1 MQRDSDAR
9 TVAAEIRHEKV
20 DCGGVKLHCAVSGE
34 AGRPLLLF
42 LHGFPE
48 FWAAWRGPMAHFAE
62 RGWLCVAPDL
72 RGYNLS
78 DKPEGVEAYRAKHLV
93 NDVLAVA
100 SHYGDGNPDG
110 KFALVAHDWGGAV
123 AWAVAIAHPDKLKRL
138 VMINSAHPYTFW
150 RELSNNPA
158 QQKASEYMNVFRLPK
173 AERLLSENGYARL
186 LGAFMHLGEAWRAEL
201 VAAWSQPGAL
211 TGGLNY
217 YRASP
222 LYPPT
227 PDDPGAKKLQFKP
240 EHFMVRVPTLVL
252 WGERDTAL
260 LPGLL
265 EGLDQCVPDLKVV
278 RVTDASHWIVHEKPG
293 LICSEMGKFLKEE
306 HG

>member
-1 MQRDSDAR
+1 ML
-9 TVAAEIRHEKV
+9 EIAHENV
-20 DCGGVKLHCAVSGE
+20 DVGGLKLHCAVAGKAIEGE
-34 AGRPLLLF
+34 QRPLMLF

-48 FWAAWRGPMAHFAE
+48 FWAAWRKPMAYFAA

-78 DKPEGVEAYRAKHLV
+78 DKPEGVEAYKAKHLI
-93 NDVLAVA
+93 NDVLALGA
-100 SHYGDGNPDG
+100 HYSPQR
-110 KFALVAHDWGGAV
+110 KFVLVAHDWGGAV
-123 AWAVAIAHPDKLKRL
+123 AWGFAIAHPQRLERL
-138 VMINSAHPYTFW
+138 VMINSPHPYAFW

-173 AERLLSENGYARL
+173 AERVLSDNGHARL
-186 LGAFMHLGEAWRAEL
+186 LAAFQHLSPEWRAEL

-222 LYPPT
+222 LYPAT
-227 PDDPGAKKLQFKP
+227 ADDPGAKKLQFRSQD
-240 EHFMVRVPTLVL
+240 FMVRVPTLVL

-265 EGLDQCVPDLKVV
+265 DGLDACVPDLKVV
-278 RVTDASHWIVHEKPG
+278 RSPAASHWIVHEQPD
-293 LICSEMGKFLKEE
+293 LVCSEIEAFLNA
-306 HG
+306 

>member
-1 MQRDSDAR
+1 MATVFRD
-9 TVAAEIRHEKV
+9 EMV
-20 DCGGVKLHCAVSGE
+20 DCNGVRLHCGVAGE
-34 AGRPLLLF
+34 AGRPLMLF

-48 FWAAWRGPMAHFAE
+48 FWAAWRKPMEYFAA

-78 DKPEGVEAYRAKHLV
+78 DKPEGVEAYKVKHLMA
-93 NDVLAVA
+93 DVLAVGA
-100 SHYGDGNPDG
+100 HYSKTP
-110 KFALVAHDWGGAV
+110 FVLVAHDWGGAV
-123 AWAVAIAHPDKLKRL
+123 AWSVAIGQPQRLAKL
-138 VMINSAHPYTFW
+138 VMINSPHPYLFW

-158 QQKASEYMNVFRLPK
+158 QQKASEYMNLFRLPK
-173 AERLLSENGYARL
+173 AERVLSDNGYARL
-186 LGAFMHLGEAWRAEL
+186 ISAFMKLSDAWRAEL

-222 LYPPT
+222 LYPPA
-227 PDDPGAKKLQFKP
+227 PGDAGATKLKL
-240 EHFMVRVPTLVL
+240 ELKDFMVRVPTLVL

-265 EGLDQCVPDLKVV
+265 DGLGLCVPHLKIV
-278 RVTDASHWIVHEKPG
+278 RAPGATHWIVHERPD
-293 LICSEMGKFLKEE
+293 LVCSEIDAFVGKAP
-306 HG
+306 G

>member
-1 MQRDSDAR
+1 L
-9 TVAAEIRHEKV
+9 AAEIRHEQV
-20 DCGGVKLHCAVSGE
+20 NCGGVKLHCAIAGE
-34 AGRPLLLF
+34 MRGGPDRPLMLF

-48 FWAAWRGPMAHFAE
+48 FWAAWRKPMAHFAA

-78 DKPEGVEAYRAKHLV
+78 DKPEGVEPYKAKHLV
-93 NDVLAVA
+93 SDVLALA
-100 SHYGDGNPDG
+100 SHYTKD
-110 KFALVAHDWGGAV
+110 KFVLVAHDWGGAV
-123 AWAVAIAHPDKLKRL
+123 AWAAAIGHPQLLSRL
-138 VMINSAHPYTFW
+138 VMINSPHPYIFW
-150 RELSNNPA
+150 RELANNPA

-173 AERLLSENGYARL
+173 AERVLSENGYARL
-186 LGAFMHLGEAWRAEL
+186 LAAFTHLGETWRAEL

-227 PDDPGAKKLQFKP
+227 ADDPGAKKLQFRP
-240 EHFMVRVPTLVL
+240 EDFMVRVPTLVI
-252 WGERDTAL
+252 WGDRDTAL
-260 LPGLL
+260 LPGCI
-265 EGLDQCVPDLKVV
+265 EGLAQCVPDLRVV
-278 RVTDASHWIVHEKPG
+278 RVPDASHWIVHEKPE
-293 LICSEMGKFLKEE
+293 LVCREIEKFVREK

>member
-1 MQRDSDAR
+1 MATVFRD
-9 TVAAEIRHEKV
+9 EMV
-20 DCGGVKLHCAVSGE
+20 DCNGVRLHCGAAGE
-34 AGRPLLLF
+34 AGRPLMLF

-48 FWAAWRGPMAHFAE
+48 FWAAWRKPMEYFAA

-78 DKPEGVEAYRAKHLV
+78 DKPEGVEAYKVKHLMA
-93 NDVLAVA
+93 DVLAVGA
-100 SHYGDGNPDG
+100 HYSKTP
-110 KFALVAHDWGGAV
+110 FVLVAHDWGGAV
-123 AWAVAIAHPDKLKRL
+123 AWSVAIGQPQRLAKL
-138 VMINSAHPYTFW
+138 VMINSPHPYLFW

-158 QQKASEYMNVFRLPK
+158 QQKASEYMNLFRLPK
-173 AERLLSENGYARL
+173 AERVLSDNGYARL
-186 LGAFMHLGEAWRAEL
+186 ISAFMKLSDAWRAEL

-222 LYPPT
+222 LYPPA
-227 PDDPGAKKLQFKP
+227 PGDAGATKLKL
-240 EHFMVRVPTLVL
+240 ELKDFMVRVPTLVL

-265 EGLDQCVPDLKVV
+265 DGLGLCVPHLKIV
-278 RVTDASHWIVHEKPG
+278 RAPGATHWIVHERPD
-293 LICSEMGKFLKEE
+293 LVCSEIDAFVGKAP
-306 HG
+306 G

>member
-1 MQRDSDAR
+1 MSA
-9 TVAAEIRHEKV
+9 VIRHETL
-20 DCGGVKLHCAVSGE
+20 DCGGVKLHCAVVGD
-34 AGRPLLLF
+34 AGRPLMLF

-48 FWAAWRGPMAHFAE
+48 FWAAWRTPMAYFAE

-78 DKPEGVEAYRAKHLV
+78 DKPEGVEPYKAKHLIS
-93 NDVLAVA
+93 DVLALGA
-100 SHYGDGNPDG
+100 HYSKD
-110 KFALVAHDWGGAV
+110 KFVLVAHDWGGAV
-123 AWAVAIAHPDKLKRL
+123 AWGVAIGHPQRLSRL
-138 VMINSAHPYTFW
+138 VMINSPHPYLFW
-150 RELSNNPA
+150 RELSNNAA

-173 AERLLSENGYARL
+173 AERVLSENGYARL
-186 LGAFMHLGEAWRAEL
+186 LGAFTHLSEAWRAEL

-227 PDDPGAKKLQFKP
+227 ADDPGAKKLTFKP
-240 EHFMVRVPTLVL
+240 ADFMVRVPALVL
-252 WGERDTAL
+252 WGDRDTAL
-260 LPGLL
+260 LTGCV
-265 EGLDQCVPDLKVV
+265 EGLEQCVPDLKVV
-278 RVTDASHWIVHEKPG
+278 RAADASHWIVHEKPDLVCG
-293 LICSEMGKFLKEE
+293 EIENFVGEA

>member
-1 MQRDSDAR
+1 MA
-9 TVAAEIRHEKV
+9 VEIRHESV
-20 DCGGVKLHCAVSGE
+20 DAGGVKLHCAVAGE
-34 AGRPLLLF
+34 AGRPLMLF

-48 FWAAWRGPMAHFAE
+48 FWAAWRKPMTHFAA

-78 DKPEGVEAYRAKHLV
+78 DKPEGVEPYRAKHLIS
-93 NDVLAVA
+93 DVLAIA
-100 SHYGDGNPDG
+100 ANYAKG
-110 KFALVAHDWGGAV
+110 KFVLVAHDWGGAV
-123 AWAVAIAHPDKLKRL
+123 AWGVAIGHPARLERL
-138 VMINSAHPYTFW
+138 VMINSPHPYLFW
-150 RELSNNPA
+150 RELCKNPA

-173 AERLLSENGYARL
+173 AERVLSENGYARL
-186 LGAFMHLGEAWRAEL
+186 LSGFTHLGAAWRDEL

-211 TGGLNY
+211 TGGLNF

-222 LYPPT
+222 MYPPT
-227 PDDPGAKKLQFKP
+227 AGDPGAKKLQLKP
-240 EHFMVRVPTLVL
+240 EDFMVRVPTLVL

-265 EGLDQCVPDLKVV
+265 DGLGECVPDMKVV
-278 RVTDASHWIVHEKPG
+278 RAPDASHWIVHEKPDLVCG
-293 LICSEMGKFLKEE
+293 EIEKFVGEA